1 MPQSIV
7 DFIGSFKTD
16 VAKPSRFE
24 VEITPFNTSGLSV
37 LTTSLTYRCETAE
50 LPSKTYATVEQK
62 FGSNPIEKYPY
73 QVQYNDLTL
82 SFIVSGDMSEKKF
95 FDSWM
100 EKISPSSDY
109 NMKYKE
115 DYRSFITIRQ
125 FNSLNQVT
133 YAVNLIDAYPI
144 TVNQLDLDWSSEGY
158 HKLTVVFA
166 YTYWEV
172 SNNLTA
178 EPTRT
183 NTQQPNQVSKTTK
196 STDIENKTP
205 GATVSKIS
213 IEGQDLNRTPGQV
226 GPNFTPLIR

>member
-1 MPQSIV
+1 MPKSIV

-16 VAKPSRFE
+16 VAKPNRFE
-24 VEITPFNTSGLSV
+24 VEITPTNTSGLSV
-37 LTTSLTYRCETAE
+37 LPTTLTYRCETAE

-73 QVQYNDLTL
+73 QVQFNDISLT
-82 SFIVSGDMSEKKF
+82 FIVSGDMSEKKF

-100 EKISPSSDY
+100 EKISPSANFDMS
-109 NMKYKE
+109 YKFGKKG
-115 DYRSFITIRQ
+115 YTAAVTIRQ

-158 HKLTVVFA
+158 HRLNVVFA
-166 YTYWEV
+166 YTYWEQSLNYV
-172 SNNLTA
+172 SEEARKNPPSVTS
-178 EPTRT
+178 R
-183 NTQQPNQVSKTTK
+183 K
-196 STDIENKTP
+196 STEIPNKTP
-205 GATVSKIS
+205 GSTVSKIS
-213 IEGQDLNRTPGQV
+213 IEDQDFNKTPGRT